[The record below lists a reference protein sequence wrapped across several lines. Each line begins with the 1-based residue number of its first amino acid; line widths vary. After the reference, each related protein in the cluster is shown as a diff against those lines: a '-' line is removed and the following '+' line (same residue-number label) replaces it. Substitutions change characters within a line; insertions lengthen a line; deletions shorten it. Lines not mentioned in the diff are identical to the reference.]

1 MKNLERNIEQYWE
14 IRRHHSIDE
23 DSKINSKQTADI
35 RNIEKR
41 QNHQMSLLDD
51 APKLVLGCL
60 IQKRTYLWMKEAT
73 PSSLNPWISKDTI
86 LFGKAKNHLADC
98 KWLKVCGLDV
108 TITWQ
113 PCSKNKN
120 ILNIFTEKIIKYI
133 CKKIPWNH
141 LAIKNQLVNTGQIP
155 KALKQLWLHFS
166 LEHLVYLDVL
176 WMQKKF

>member
-1 MKNLERNIEQYWE
+1 
-14 IRRHHSIDE
+14 
-23 DSKINSKQTADI
+23 
-35 RNIEKR
+35 
-41 QNHQMSLLDD
+41 
-51 APKLVLGCL
+51 
-60 IQKRTYLWMKEAT
+60 MKEAT

-113 PCSKNKN
+113 PCNKNKN

-133 CKKIPWNH
+133 SKKIPWNH

-155 KALKQLWLHFS
+155 KALKQLWPHFF

-176 WMQKKF
+176 KNGKKKPHIRKISKYGILSMSTYVRIIHGLVLSKKKIWI

>member
-1 MKNLERNIEQYWE
+1 MN
-14 IRRHHSIDE
+14 
-23 DSKINSKQTADI
+23 
-35 RNIEKR
+35 
-41 QNHQMSLLDD
+41 
-51 APKLVLGCL
+51 
-60 IQKRTYLWMKEAT
+60 EAT

-113 PCSKNKN
+113 PCNKNKN

-141 LAIKNQLVNTGQIP
+141 LAIKNQLVSTGQIP
-155 KALKQLWLHFS
+155 KALKQLWLHSS

-176 WMQKKF
+176 KKWQKIPHIRKLANMIFCQCQHKHRIIHGPFLGKKKLNLKYK